1 MPFTKFTNLD
11 FDQIKVSIK
20 DYLRANSTFTDFD
33 FEGSNFS
40 ALIDTLAYNTY
51 ITAFN
56 SNMIVN
62 ESFLD
67 SATVRQNVVSLAGN
81 IGYVPRSKNASKT
94 TVSLRAVLPDDNSI
108 DTVTLNGGIF
118 STGSS
123 NDTSFVFS
131 TIEDI
136 QGKIEEEPGV
146 GRVAYFDNISIYQ
159 GTFLRKNFI
168 YDGSLDQKFI
178 LDNANID
185 TSTISVY
192 VSESGTERGLKYIP
206 VENILDV
213 TKESGIIE
221 MNCMLFSLPRV
232 PNLDKKVSRFVLPD
246 INSII

>member
-20 DYLRANSTFTDFD
+20 DYLRANSDFTDFD

-81 IGYVPRSKNASKT
+81 IGYVPRSRTASKT
-94 TVSLRAVLPDDNSI
+94 TVSLRAVLTNNTNDLNI
-108 DTVTLNGGIF
+108 DTATLSGGIF
-118 STGSS
+118 STGNN

-131 TIEDI
+131 TI
-136 QGKIEEEPGV
+136 
-146 GRVAYFDNISIYQ
+146 
-159 GTFLRKNFI
+159 L
-168 YDGSLDQKFI
+168 L
-178 LDNANID
+178 L
-185 TSTISVY
+185 
-192 VSESGTERGLKYIP
+192 
-206 VENILDV
+206 
-213 TKESGIIE
+213 
-221 MNCMLFSLPRV
+221 
-232 PNLDKKVSRFVLPD
+232 
-246 INSII
+246 

>member
-20 DYLRANSTFTDFD
+20 DYLRANSDFTDFD

-51 ITAFN
+51 ITSFN

-94 TVSLRAVLPDDNSI
+94 TVSLRAVLPNDNSI
-108 DTVTLNGGIF
+108 ATVTLNGGIF

-136 QGKIEEEPGV
+136 QGKIKEDDGSQ
-146 GRVAYFDNISIYQ
+146 VAYFDNISIYQ
-159 GTFLRKNFI
+159 GTFLKKNFI

-192 VSESGTERGLKYIP
+192 
-206 VENILDV
+206 IL
-213 TKESGIIE
+213 
-221 MNCMLFSLPRV
+221 SL
-232 PNLDKKVSRFVLPD
+232 
-246 INSII
+246 IHI